1 MVGMRTGPSVWQQV
15 GLVAE
20 LRWRLLRNHLRS
32 ERAQLELIGTLLI
45 AGLGALVALGG
56 LLGFAAGSYAAV
68 RKGLPQLL
76 TLLLWG
82 IFLTWQL
89 MPLMLAAFA
98 SGPSVRGLLVL
109 PLRFHTFFLL
119 HLAHGVFDPVA
130 ITALAWLA
138 GVLVGVGLAAPRW
151 LAATAL
157 LLLGFALFS
166 LLLNRLLY
174 LWLER
179 LLARRRTREALFLA
193 FILAMFGLQFV
204 GLAADRWEKNAAPLL
219 QQVYEGTQILPPG
232 LVGAAVVD
240 RASPGTW
247 PVALALLGAYAAGC
261 AWFLR
266 RRLLAQYRGE
276 DLGETTA
283 PRPAPPAKGKAVGEL
298 VWELPGVS
306 HPVATVF
313 SKEVRYLLR
322 NGVGLLNL
330 FVPLIFL
337 VFLTLATT
345 SKGGAGFLSRG
356 PDVLF
361 PMAVGY
367 AVLVL
372 APIGYNSFAFDG
384 RGIQFFLVAPIR
396 FRDVLLGKNLLLGM
410 IWAVEF
416 VVIWLWIGWYAGR
429 PRAGLTLVTLAALAF
444 VMLVHFS
451 VGNYMSLTY
460 PRRFDFGKFRQHQSG
475 MTALVLMA
483 TQLVVL
489 GICTLIFLVAF
500 RPTSLW
506 LAGMVFVVLTALG
519 GWLYGWS
526 LENSSRLA
534 ERKREVL
541 TSELCKG

>member
-1 MVGMRTGPSVWQQV
+1 MRTGPSVWQQV

-20 LRWRLLRNHLRS
+20 LRWRLLRNSLRS
-32 ERAQLELIGTLLI
+32 ERAQLELMGTLLI
-45 AGLGALVALGG
+45 AGLGALVVLGG
-56 LLGFAAGSYAAV
+56 LLGFAAVSYAAV
-68 RKGLPQLL
+68 RRGSPQPLTILLWSIFLVWQLL
-76 TLLLWG
+76 
-82 IFLTWQL
+82 
-89 MPLMLAAFA
+89 PLVLAAFA
-98 SGPSVRGLLVL
+98 SGISFRGLLVL

-119 HLAHGVFDPVA
+119 HLAHGVLDPA
-130 ITALAWLA
+130 GITALAWLA
-138 GVLVGVGLAAPRW
+138 GVLVGVGLAAPQG

-179 LLARRRTREALFLA
+179 LLTRRRTREALFLA

-204 GLAADRWEKNAAPLL
+204 GLAAERWGRSAAPLL
-219 QQVYEGTQILPPG
+219 QQVSEWMQILPPG
-232 LVGAAVVD
+232 LVGTAVVD
-240 RASPGTW
+240 RGSPGTLLG
-247 PVALALLGAYAAGC
+247 ALALLGAYAAGC
-261 AWFLR
+261 GWFLR

-276 DLGETTA
+276 DVGETTA

-306 HPVATVF
+306 PPVAAVF
-313 SKEVRYLLR
+313 SKEVRYLWR
-322 NGVGLLNL
+322 NGVALLNL
-330 FVPLIFL
+330 FVPLAFL
-337 VFLTLATT
+337 VFLTMATT
-345 SKGGAGFLSRG
+345 PNEGSGFLNRG

-384 RGIQFFLVAPIR
+384 RGIQFFLVAPVR
-396 FRDVLLGKNLLLGM
+396 FREVLLGKNLLLGL
-410 IWAVEF
+410 IWAVEI
-416 VVIWLWIGWYAGR
+416 VVLWLWIGGYAGWPR
-429 PRAGLTLVTLAALAF
+429 PGLTLVTLAALAF
-444 VMLVHFS
+444 VLLVHFS
-451 VGNYMSLTY
+451 VGNYMSLAY

-475 MTALVLMA
+475 MTALVLMV

-500 RPTSLW
+500 RSMTVW
-506 LAGMVFVVLTALG
+506 LAGVVFVVLAALG

-526 LENSSRLA
+526 LEYSSRLA
-534 ERKREVL
+534 ERMREVL
-541 TSELCKG
+541 TSELGKG